1 MKNGIFALKN
11 MLTGR
16 IEEIYAMATEGLALR
31 ILGNLVDKRGREG
44 NPTENFEDKKL
55 YKLGEYDI
63 ESGKI
68 EAEDVPKYIPWGIKE
83 PIETKAEEV
92 KE

>member
-16 IEEIYAMATEGLALR
+16 IEEIYAMATEGLAQR
-31 ILGNLVDKRGREG
+31 ILGNLVEKRGREG
-44 NPTENFEDKKL
+44 NPTENFDDKKL

-68 EAEDVPKYIPWGIKE
+68 TAEEVPVFIPWGIKKE
-83 PIETKAEEV
+83 IETKAEEI